1 MDFESTKK
9 WLKAYKRLS
18 PAQQVKID
26 LAILGFGKDRTQA
39 NLADHALKGHMKGLR
54 SFSAAWGRSLCWTL
68 APTIRSIEGQFAHS
82 PFIIHTSSLIISPMP
97 PFLDSS
103 LHPRWSTLTPVH
115 IIPDI
120 TLALANAESKLDAV
134 CRTDRGRMTFES
146 TLLAFESCTYQLS
159 EAWGKVG
166 HLDAVCNS
174 PALREA
180 YNKMLPEVTAFFTR
194 LMMNEALWDLLK
206 TYAGTPE
213 AKALTGVQKR
223 YLEETLADFRAS
235 GADLPPDKK
244 QRLEA
249 IEAELATATQKY
261 SENVLDSTNDW
272 DRIITDEAELAGL
285 PDSAKSAALA
295 EAKTKGYG
303 TEEAPAW
310 RLTLKAPCM
319 IPVMEHVENDSVRH
333 RMWEGS
339 TGIGRK
345 EPWDNTSLIRTI
357 LRLRQEKAHLLGKE
371 NFADLVLE
379 RRMAQ
384 NGDRALEFTKDMHR
398 RITDAFSRQ
407 IRELQE
413 YKAEAVSQPTGL
425 LEPWE
430 TAYWSEKRRKALYDF
445 DEEELRPWFPI
456 NGVLGGMFNIA
467 ETLFGIKIKERPA
480 VFIDPANPSADVNPE
495 AVEVWHAEVKFYE
508 IHNDLG
514 THLGS
519 FYADWHPRDSKRGGA
534 WMNYLKTGSPPSGDR
549 DREPHLGLICGNMTP
564 SVDGKPALLSHG
576 EVETVFHEFG
586 HLLHHLLGN
595 VEIKSLNGVNVAW
608 DFVELPSQIMEN
620 FCWDRDSLDYFAR
633 HFETGESIPARLF
646 KKMMAAKNYLSAV
659 TTMRQLAFGK
669 MDLDLHRMDA
679 PAEDSD
685 LDAVTDEL
693 LKGYVMPLKTKSPS
707 MARRFT
713 HLFASPVGYAA
724 GYYSYK
730 WAEVLDADCFSRF
743 QKEGILNPATG
754 HAFRDCILSKGNSEP
769 PEKLFKDFM
778 GREPELT
785 PLLERSGLI

>member
-1 MDFESTKK
+1 M
-9 WLKAYKRLS
+9 
-18 PAQQVKID
+18 
-26 LAILGFGKDRTQA
+26 
-39 NLADHALKGHMKGLR
+39 H
-54 SFSAAWGRSLCWTL
+54 
-68 APTIRSIEGQFAHS
+68 
-82 PFIIHTSSLIISPMP
+82 

-103 LHPRWSTLTPVH
+103 LHIHWSTLTPEH
-115 IIPDI
+115 IVPDI
-120 TLALANAESKLDAV
+120 TLSLDQAAEKLEAV
-134 CRTDRGRMTFES
+134 CRTDRGRMTFAN
-146 TLLAFESCTYQLS
+146 TFLAFESSTAELS

-174 PALREA
+174 PDLRAA
-180 YNKMLPEVTAFFTR
+180 YNGMLPKVTEFYTK

-206 TYAGTPE
+206 TFADTPE

-235 GADLPPDKK
+235 GADLPADKK
-244 QRLEA
+244 QRLEE
-249 IEAELATATQKY
+249 IEAELATVTQKY

-272 DRIITDEAELAGL
+272 ELILTDESQLAGL
-285 PDSAKSAALA
+285 PDSAKDAALA
-295 EAKTKGYG
+295 DALAKGRG
-303 TEEAPAW
+303 TPEAPAW

-319 IPVMEHVENDSVRH
+319 IPVMEHADHEAIRQQ
-333 RMWEGS
+333 MWEGS

-345 EPWDNTSLIRTI
+345 EPWDNTGLIRTI
-357 LRLRQEKAHLLGKE
+357 LRLREEKAHLLGKA

-379 RRMAQ
+379 RRMAR
-384 NGDRALEFTKDMHR
+384 NGTNALAFTEDLHR
-398 RITDAFSRQ
+398 RITDAFTRQ
-407 IRELQE
+407 SRELQE
-413 YKAEAVSQPTGL
+413 FKAEAVSQPTSP

-445 DEEELRPWFPI
+445 DGEELRPYFPI
-456 NGVLGGMFNIA
+456 DGVLGGMFHIA
-467 ETLFGIKIKERPA
+467 ETLFGLKIKERPA
-480 VFIDPANPSADVNPE
+480 VFHEPGTPE
-495 AVEVWHAEVKFYE
+495 DAPESPDEIEVWHPEVKFYE
-508 IHNDLG
+508 IHNTLG

-519 FYADWHPRDSKRGGA
+519 FSADWHPRDSKRGGA
-534 WMNYLKTGSPPSGDR
+534 WMSYLKTGSPPTGELDR
-549 DREPHLGLICGNMTP
+549 QPHLGLICGNMSP
-564 SVDGKPALLSHG
+564 SVAGKPALLSHG

-620 FCWDRDSLDYFAR
+620 FCWDRESLDFFAR
-633 HFETGESIPARLF
+633 HHTTGEVIPAKLF
-646 KKMMAAKNYLSAV
+646 RKMMAAKNYLSAV

-669 MDLDLHRMDA
+669 MDLDLHRLPA
-679 PAEDSD
+679 PGDDTD
-685 LDAVTDEL
+685 LDELTDEL
-693 LKGYVMPLKTKSPS
+693 LKGYVMPLKTKSPT

-769 PEKLFKDFM
+769 PGKLFRDFM
-778 GREPELT
+778 GRDPELT
-785 PLLERSGLI
+785 PLLERNGLV